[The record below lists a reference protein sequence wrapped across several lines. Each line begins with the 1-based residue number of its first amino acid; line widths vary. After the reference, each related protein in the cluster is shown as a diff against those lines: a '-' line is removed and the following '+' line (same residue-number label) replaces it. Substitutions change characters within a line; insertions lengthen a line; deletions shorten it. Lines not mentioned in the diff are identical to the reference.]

1 MFHGNP
7 QGQYPNPR
15 CKGHGDP
22 RYTETGN
29 PQRPHRTV
37 TEAKGADSSFWFV
50 LYTELRSKA
59 KHFEIKSPGVLGNF
73 NKSLK
78 RMIQSLPLMET

>member
-1 MFHGNP
+1 MGTPKVNIP
-7 QGQYPNPR
+7 IQGVKDMVTP
-15 CKGHGDP
+15 G
-22 RYTETGN
+22 TL
-29 PQRPHRTV
+29 RPATHRTV

-59 KHFEIKSPGVLGNF
+59 KHFEIKSPGVLNNF